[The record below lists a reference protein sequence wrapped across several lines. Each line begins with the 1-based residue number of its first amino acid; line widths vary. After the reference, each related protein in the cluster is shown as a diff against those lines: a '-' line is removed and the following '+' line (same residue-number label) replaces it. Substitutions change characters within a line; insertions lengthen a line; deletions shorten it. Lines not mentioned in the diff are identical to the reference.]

1 MGDPT
6 GDAFGVEEPSL
17 HHERS
22 RRIVGDKSPSLPIE
36 RLSREFERFRSR
48 PSPERSRLIMTAFA
62 ANTGVSCSA
71 GPGCAGAGD
80 GDRAKRGDGGRALGD
95 SDRTLSSEPLLDG
108 GDSGSSWTPRFLTE
122 TVRLVTE
129 PLAASCARGDTG
141 TGAEGAERR
150 FRCAGV

>member
-1 MGDPT
+1 M

-17 HHERS
+17 HHECS
-22 RRIVGDKSPSLPIE
+22 RRIVGDKRPSLPIE
-36 RLSREFERFRSR
+36 RLSREFERFTGR

-80 GDRAKRGDGGRALGD
+80 GDRARRGDADRSLGD
-95 SDRTLSSEPLLDG
+95 SDRTLSSETLLD
-108 GDSGSSWTPRFLTE
+108 GDSGSSSTPRFLTE

-129 PLAASCARGDTG
+129 PLAASRARGDTV

-150 FRCAGV
+150 FRLAGV

>member
-1 MGDPT
+1 
-6 GDAFGVEEPSL
+6 
-17 HHERS
+17 
-22 RRIVGDKSPSLPIE
+22 
-36 RLSREFERFRSR
+36 
-48 PSPERSRLIMTAFA
+48 MTAFA

-71 GPGCAGAGD
+71 GPGCAAGD
-80 GDRAKRGDGGRALGD
+80 GDGIRALGD

-141 TGAEGAERR
+141 TGAERR

>member
-1 MGDPT
+1 M

-17 HHERS
+17 HHECS
-22 RRIVGDKSPSLPIE
+22 RRIVGDKRPSLPIE
-36 RLSREFERFRSR
+36 RLSREFERFTGR

-80 GDRAKRGDGGRALGD
+80 GDRARCGDADRSLGD
-95 SDRTLSSEPLLDG
+95 SDRTLSSETLLD
-108 GDSGSSWTPRFLTE
+108 GDSGSSSTPRFLTE

-129 PLAASCARGDTG
+129 
-141 TGAEGAERR
+141 
-150 FRCAGV
+150 

>member
-1 MGDPT
+1 M

-17 HHERS
+17 HHECS
-22 RRIVGDKSPSLPIE
+22 RRIVGDKRPSLPIE
-36 RLSREFERFRSR
+36 RLSREFERFTGR

-80 GDRAKRGDGGRALGD
+80 GDRARRGDADRSLGD
-95 SDRTLSSEPLLDG
+95 SDRTLSSETLLD
-108 GDSGSSWTPRFLTE
+108 GDSGSSSTPRFLTE

-129 PLAASCARGDTG
+129 PLAASCARGDTV

-150 FRCAGV
+150 FRLAGV